1 MGKNDGEG
9 SPNWCSS
16 NDPDPVDCVELDPVY
31 TSVLSSA
38 IWQIYS
44 RKKNQKYNSGECWS
58 NSLKENCDEIA
69 YDLYYLVYFDL
80 VYTIFI
86 LYINE

>member
-44 RKKNQKYNSGECWS
+44 RKKNQKNNSECSTWCPR
-58 NSLKENCDEIA
+58 LF
-69 YDLYYLVYFDL
+69 FDL
-80 VYTIFI
+80 ENIGSGLNSIFPQNI
-86 LYINE
+86 GLG

>member
-1 MGKNDGEG
+1 MARRSFSLLNWSIIFGGGLMGKNDGEG

-44 RKKNQKYNSGECWS
+44 RKKIKSIIQQNVLQGIQDYPR
-58 NSLKENCDEIA
+58 L
-69 YDLYYLVYFDL
+69 F
-80 VYTIFI
+80 
-86 LYINE
+86 

>member
-1 MGKNDGEG
+1 MARRSFSLLNWSIIFGGGLMGKNDGEG

-44 RKKNQKYNSGECWS
+44 RKKNQKYNS
-58 NSLKENCDEIA
+58 A
-69 YDLYYLVYFDL
+69 
-80 VYTIFI
+80 
-86 LYINE
+86 